1 MRKILSLVAVVALAG
16 CSLLHS
22 PPADAATSIVS
33 FVNPTTNMDASP
45 IVDNGTDET
54 SLASWRVE
62 FGTCSAPNVFGVKAG
77 EIVRTRPVGGASLT
91 SVTLN
96 TASGLKCFRVLV
108 TNLAGKESDTSAVAS
123 RTIDA
128 PTPRSPTSVTVSPAP

>member
-1 MRKILSLVAVVALAG
+1 MKRFFPLISLVVLAG
-16 CSLLHS
+16 CSLLNS
-22 PPADAATSIVS
+22 PPADAATSIVD
-33 FVNPTTNMDASP
+33 FVHPTTNNDNSP

-77 EIVRTRPVGGASLT
+77 EVIRTRPVGGASLT

-96 TASGLKCFRVLV
+96 TQSGLKCFRVFV
-108 TNLAGKESDTSAVAS
+108 TNLAGRESDASNVAS
-123 RTIDA
+123 RTIEA
-128 PTPRSPTSVTVSPAP
+128 PTPRSPTGVTVRPQ